1 MVQPGFDWRNNA
13 RIQVAGTPAIWI
25 DVSGQVN
32 GPLNSRLAALGEA
45 VKGVMTCGVLK
56 DTVAKHWMTQ
66 AFPLALPDMGGAFVN
81 VDPVGAEFSG
91 LSVTSDKIE
100 FGLRVRVKADVSTVP
115 IASTTKPMPPLGQ
128 VPAAASGALALSVPL
143 RAKYEP
149 LEEALM
155 HAVGGREFS
164 TDTPAGKVSATIGGI
179 TIYPSNGKLAVGIA
193 FSAKLPGRWLG
204 ARGIVYLVGTP
215 TAANKGHTIEI
226 HDLKFTRI
234 LDNELWTVLTEL
246 FENQIIG
253 ELNKNTTV
261 DLTAPIAQAK
271 KALQDALDRIRIS
284 SKIDIAL
291 TNVDM
296 GIANIAPANGE
307 LVVTTQFRAA
317 VDATLLANN

>member
-1 MVQPGFDWRNNA
+1 
-13 RIQVAGTPAIWI
+13 
-25 DVSGQVN
+25 
-32 GPLNSRLAALGEA
+32 
-45 VKGVMTCGVLK
+45 
-56 DTVAKHWMTQ
+56 
-66 AFPLALPDMGGAFVN
+66 
-81 VDPVGAEFSG
+81 
-91 LSVTSDKIE
+91 
-100 FGLRVRVKADVSTVP
+100 
-115 IASTTKPMPPLGQ
+115 
-128 VPAAASGALALSVPL
+128 
-143 RAKYEP
+143 
-149 LEEALM
+149 M